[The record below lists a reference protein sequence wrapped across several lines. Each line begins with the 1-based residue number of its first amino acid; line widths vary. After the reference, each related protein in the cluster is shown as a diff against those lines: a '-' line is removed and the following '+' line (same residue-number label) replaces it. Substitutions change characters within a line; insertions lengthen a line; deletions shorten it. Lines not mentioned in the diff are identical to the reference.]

1 MSAPL
6 PPIASETDGIRSGG
20 RAAAEEARGVRDLLR
35 SAPSSRAATSAEAA
49 ALAHPIADRPE

>member
-35 SAPSSRAATSAEAA
+35 SATPAEAA
-49 ALAHPIADRPE
+49 AFAHPIADRPE